1 MILVNISVTKNQI
14 TKIVVTNR
22 VELAPDQAGIHARNN
37 PLMLRGLGVL
47 YSNRMH
53 STIHSREQGVMVEI

>member
-37 PLMLRGLGVL
+37 PLMLRIRSPIFQQNAQ
-47 YSNRMH
+47 YNSF
-53 STIHSREQGVMVEI
+53 T